1 MAIAHLFLGNPA
13 HNGCNYRTFVDG
25 INTPDP
31 VFLHCGVAREPPSV
45 LSTTMV
51 LLSRLILSSILA
63 ASGALAQEG
72 DPVCIV
78 GAGPAGL
85 SAAKALEDKGRDVVI
100 FEKREAVGGKSQA
113 VNKE

>member
-1 MAIAHLFLGNPA
+1 M
-13 HNGCNYRTFVDG
+13 
-25 INTPDP
+25 
-31 VFLHCGVAREPPSV
+31 